1 MKTLYY
7 LQKEDFLHI
16 NIAKS
21 SSSLSNQM
29 KKSLDP
35 EEPDIHMFSKLKDV
49 YGAKGEFL
57 ITTVTLFELKPK
69 WIKAKMH
76 VSNLNL
82 YFTNK
87 GQLYS
92 LISISTIFGCYL
104 LHNHLEFVIKTTKG
118 DILLIHNQAY
128 AILKEI
134 IEIIKTEI
142 NRKLRIKVA
151 EYDEIKFRGIVHIR

>member
-1 MKTLYY
+1 
-7 LQKEDFLHI
+7 
-16 NIAKS
+16 
-21 SSSLSNQM
+21 
-29 KKSLDP
+29 
-35 EEPDIHMFSKLKDV
+35 
-49 YGAKGEFL
+49 
-57 ITTVTLFELKPK
+57 
-69 WIKAKMH
+69 MH